1 MTIMEFIGCTLIG
14 FGPALSMFAITIAR
28 DPIRIIILITA
39 AFFWLLSLLLSSIVW
54 FAVVPLRKQLAFGVV
69 CSVAFQEAGRFLFY
83 RVLRKSKGP
92 RTEPWGTPE
101 SIDTLSE
108 ETRLNDT
115 HCQRFERKA
124 ELGLKKVTEVGADGA
139 VVSSS
144 RTTLSYVSG
153 LGFGVMSGV
162 FSLLNVLADAIG
174 PGTVGLNG
182 GSSCFFLTSALTT
195 SAFVLLHTFW
205 GVVSFH
211 ALDHSRWPLVAFV
224 GIAHLVT
231 SCLTLLNPAGYYV
244 ASLVPIYLLLLVSG
258 VLAFHAAGG
267 RIHALMRFKGQSLPQ
282 QQQQH
287 EQQQA
292 SPH

>member
-1 MTIMEFIGCTLIG
+1 MTLMEFVGCTLIG

-69 CSVAFQEAGRFLFY
+69 CSVIFQEAGRFLFY
-83 RVLRKSKGP
+83 RL
-92 RTEPWGTPE
+92 
-101 SIDTLSE
+101 L
-108 ETRLNDT
+108 
-115 HCQRFERKA
+115 RKA

-162 FSLLNVLADAIG
+162 FSLLNVLADAVG

-182 GSSCFFLTSALTT
+182 GSSSFFLTSALTT

-211 ALDHSRWPLVAFV
+211 ALDHGRWPLVAFV
-224 GIAHLVT
+224 VVTHLVA
-231 SCLTLLNPAGYYV
+231 SCLTLLNPSGLHI
-244 ASLVPIYLLLLVSG
+244 ASLVPIYLLLLVSA

-267 RIHALMRFKGQSLPQ
+267 RLHALLRFKGLGLPQ
-282 QQQQH
+282 QQQQA
-287 EQQQA
+287 QN

>member
-1 MTIMEFIGCTLIG
+1 MTLME
-14 FGPALSMFAITIAR
+14 

-83 RVLRKSKGP
+83 RVL
-92 RTEPWGTPE
+92 
-101 SIDTLSE
+101 
-108 ETRLNDT
+108 
-115 HCQRFERKA
+115 RKA

-205 GVVSFH
+205 GGGV
-211 ALDHSRWPLVAFV
+211 LPRLGPWPLAP
-224 GIAHLVT
+224 GGLRRHRT
-231 SCLTLLNPAGYYV
+231 S
-244 ASLVPIYLLLLVSG
+244 SRLVPDAAEPCWLLRCLPGAYLP
-258 VLAFHAAGG
+258 LA
-267 RIHALMRFKGQSLPQ
+267 GQSLPHQ
-282 QQQQH
+282 QQ
-287 EQQQA
+287 QQQA

>member
-1 MTIMEFIGCTLIG
+1 MHHAFDVLLTPPEGTSSRIMTIMEFIGCTLIG

-69 CSVAFQEAGRFLFY
+69 CSVTFQEAGRFLFY
-83 RVLRKSKGP
+83 RVL
-92 RTEPWGTPE
+92 
-101 SIDTLSE
+101 
-108 ETRLNDT
+108 
-115 HCQRFERKA
+115 RKA

-182 GSSCFFLTSALTT
+182 GSSGFFLTSALTT

-224 GIAHLVT
+224 GIAHLVA

-267 RIHALMRFKGQSLPQ
+267 RIHALIRFKGQSLPQ